1 MIRLLGAVLV
11 AAGCAWGGF
20 RAADGLKSRVRALE
34 EMGQGLALLEQ
45 ELELDSPP
53 LPQLMERLIPR
64 CRGPARE
71 LFQGC
76 RAALGRLEEEPFSAA
91 WRERVMELD
100 QLGQE
105 GQACL
110 QPLGDTLGRCSG
122 EEQRQ
127 AVSLLRRRL
136 EELTARAEED
146 RRRMGRVYQTL
157 GLSGGAFLV
166 ILLL

>member
-1 MIRLLGAVLV
+1 M
-11 AAGCAWGGF
+11 
-20 RAADGLKSRVRALE
+20 
-34 EMGQGLALLEQ
+34 
-45 ELELDSPP
+45 
-53 LPQLMERLIPR
+53 
-64 CRGPARE
+64 
-71 LFQGC
+71 FQGC
-76 RAALGRLEEEPFSAA
+76 RAALDRLEEEPFSAA
-91 WRERVMELD
+91 WRKLVMELAKR
-100 QLGQE
+100 GQE

-110 QPLGDTLGRCSG
+110 HPLGDTRGGCSG
-122 EEQRQ
+122 REQRQ